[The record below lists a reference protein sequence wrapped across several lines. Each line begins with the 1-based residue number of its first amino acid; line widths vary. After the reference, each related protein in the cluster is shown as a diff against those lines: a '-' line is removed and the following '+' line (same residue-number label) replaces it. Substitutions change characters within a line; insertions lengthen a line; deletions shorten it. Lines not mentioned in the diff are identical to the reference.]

1 MKRREIII
9 VISFFC
15 VSSLIAS
22 FFVGN
27 IKRDERSPQIKI
39 SQGPDG
45 EGEVIVDVGMEQ
57 LKRDLG
63 PITIEGFLGDTK
75 IAPAE
80 DGGLR
85 LVTFK
90 DTNVLKKYGFTKG
103 DIIKSI
109 NGHRTDNLE
118 GVISVCKEIE
128 GELMSGE
135 NAKEVD
141 IALVREGHA
150 INMHFNVPAYVPED
164 VHYSMTLDK
173 TVERE

>member
-9 VISFFC
+9 VIAFFC
-15 VSSLIAS
+15 ASSLIAS

-27 IKRDERSPQIKI
+27 AKRDEGSPQIRI

-45 EGEVIVDVGMEQ
+45 EGEVTVHVGMEQ
-57 LKRDLG
+57 LRKDLG

-85 LVTFK
+85 LVEFK

-109 NGHRTDNLE
+109 NGRRTDNLE
-118 GVISVCKEIE
+118 GVISICREIE
-128 GELMSGE
+128 RELVSGE

-141 IALVREGHA
+141 IAVVRKGHA
-150 INMHFNVPAYVPED
+150 VNMHFNVPAYVPED

-173 TVERE
+173 TMERE